1 MKPDSKSGPCGN
13 EDCDKCDP
21 RPRWKISRHRLQ
33 HLTYTR
39 EIKAATAEEAMQ
51 IFEEGTAWPSQY
63 DDNYGAVVQ
72 LDVPVT
78 EKLPPDEYHLTECCY
93 HNLSTDSIP
102 VSGPDT
108 SGDEKV
114 PALGTES
121 AFPVSSPAQ
130 KAKVIDPHPQ
140 GVRSGPVVSL
150 PDKIQP
156 RVVSLLDEIQG
167 PIGAGHLPRTIDRLE
182 MALERMLEAMPEF
195 EGGGPLVDQLGEEM
209 AFLRAAARE
218 ACRLAGVTWAS
229 TFEQE
234 RLKRWIRGPARVST

>member
-1 MKPDSKSGPCGN
+1 
-13 EDCDKCDP
+13 
-21 RPRWKISRHRLQ
+21 
-33 HLTYTR
+33 
-39 EIKAATAEEAMQ
+39 MQ